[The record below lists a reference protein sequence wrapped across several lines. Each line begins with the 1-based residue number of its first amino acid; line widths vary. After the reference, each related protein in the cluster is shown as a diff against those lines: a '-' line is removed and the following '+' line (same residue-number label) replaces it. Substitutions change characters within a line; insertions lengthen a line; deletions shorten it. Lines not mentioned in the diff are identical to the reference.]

1 VRPFRWIFKPSLR
14 ACPPEGFR
22 RAGGDRFAGDPRGS
36 TGMVAVD
43 EGRRSAQADNRFYPA
58 KRMVEVSKIVCSVAL
73 PPI

>member
-1 VRPFRWIFKPSLR
+1 
-14 ACPPEGFR
+14 
-22 RAGGDRFAGDPRGS
+22 
-36 TGMVAVD
+36 MVAVD